1 MRNPSHNSL
10 MPASA
15 ARMPAIVLDGE
26 TRSALAAT
34 RSLGQRGVSVIVG
47 ATARRGLATA
57 SRHCNESFVY
67 PSPREDE
74 RAFLEAVIDATRK
87 YGAGIVLPV
96 TDVTMPIVLA
106 GRERLAPA
114 LVPAPPL
121 ASYQRASDKKALL
134 HLAQELGVAAP
145 RSVFL
150 EPPWSVDEVVER
162 VPFPLVLKPT
172 RSQLRIGSQTIATAV
187 RIVHSALELRELCV
201 TDHWLPAC
209 SVIAQEL
216 IQGHGAG
223 LFASYDS
230 GAPVAFFAH
239 RRLREKPPWGGV
251 SVLSESAP
259 LDRDMQAMAQRLLD
273 ALEWHGVAMVEF
285 KVGADGQAKLMEING
300 RLWGSLQL
308 SIDAGLDFPWLL
320 YGLCDRSV
328 PRPDAT
334 YRVGVRSRWL
344 LGDVDNLAI
353 QLRNARCCPSL
364 SSRLQ
369 ALGSFVAAFGTR
381 QDVYRW
387 SDPQPAFVEFHSWLA
402 STFGRR

>member
-1 MRNPSHNSL
+1 

-15 ARMPAIVLDGE
+15 ARTPVIVLDGE

-34 RSLGQRGVSVIVG
+34 RSLGLRGVPVIVG
-47 ATARRGLATA
+47 AAARRCLATA
-57 SRHCNESFVY
+57 SRHCAENFVY

-87 YGAGIVLPV
+87 FGAGIVLPV
-96 TDVTMPIVLA
+96 TDVTMPIVLS
-106 GRERLAPA
+106 GRSQLAPA
-114 LVPAPPL
+114 LVPGPSL

-134 HLAQELGVAAP
+134 HLAQELGVSAP

-150 EPPWSVDEVVER
+150 EPPWSADEVAER

-172 RSQLRIGSQTIATAV
+172 RSQLRIGAQTIATAV
-187 RIVHSALELRELCV
+187 RIVHSAAQLRECCA
-201 TDHWLPAC
+201 TDTWLTSC

-216 IQGHGAG
+216 VQGHGAG
-223 LFASYDS
+223 MFAAYDN
-230 GAPVAFFAH
+230 GASVAFFAH

-259 LDRDMQAMAQRLLD
+259 LDPDMQAMAKRLLD

-285 KVGADGQAKLMEING
+285 KIGLDGRAKLMEING

-308 SIDAGLDFPWLL
+308 AIDAGLDFPWLL
-320 YGLCDRSV
+320 YCLCDRSV
-328 PRPDAT
+328 PRPHTA
-334 YRVGVRSRWL
+334 YRIGVRSRWL

-353 QLRNARCCPSL
+353 QFRDARCRPSL
-364 SSRLQ
+364 SSRLR
-369 ALGSFVAAFGTR
+369 ALGSFSAAFGTR

-387 SDPQPAFVEFHSWLA
+387 SDPQPAFVELRGWLA